1 MDPAAMVSALRV
13 PRAKLEKR
21 QLDSAAQRV
30 VTLRELLG
38 PATPGLPAIRNA
50 LLGAFSERFDLEWN
64 SESLSPAEQ
73 ALAAKHHREEIGT
86 DEFVAEVDDPA
97 HDTDFA
103 AGTHTGSG
111 GTVTTYV
118 RLEGAARKRIGQAL
132 ITGDFFVAPPR
143 VVYDLEAAL
152 RGAYVAEA
160 DEIIERF
167 FRERPINALSVTAAD
182 FRASLDGAL
191 AAASAQRP

>member
-1 MDPAAMVSALRV
+1 
-13 PRAKLEKR
+13 
-21 QLDSAAQRV
+21 
-30 VTLRELLG
+30 LLQ
-38 PATPGLPAIRNA
+38 
-50 LLGAFSERFDLEWN
+50 AFGDRFDLDWN
-64 SESLSPAEQ
+64 SEPLSAAEQ
-73 ALAAKHHREEIGT
+73 ALAARHYREEIGT

-103 AGTHTGSG
+103 AGTHTGAG
-111 GTVTTYV
+111 GTVTTYL

-132 ITGDFFVAPPR
+132 VTGDFFVAPPR

-152 RGAYVAEA
+152 RGAYVADA
-160 DEIIERF
+160 DEIIDRF

>member
-1 MDPAAMVSALRV
+1 LTPA
-13 PRAKLEKR
+13 E
-21 QLDSAAQRV
+21 
-30 VTLRELLG
+30 
-38 PATPGLPAIRNA
+38 
-50 LLGAFSERFDLEWN
+50 
-64 SESLSPAEQ
+64 ESLAR
-73 ALAAKHHREEIGT
+73 KHYREEIGT

-97 HDTDFA
+97 SDHDFA
-103 AGTHTGSG
+103 VGTHTGAG
-111 GTVTTYV
+111 GTVTTYL
-118 RLEGAARKRIGQAL
+118 RLEGVARKRIGQSL

-143 VVYDLEAAL
+143 VVFDLEAAL

-191 AAASAQRP
+191 AAARAQRP